1 MTTVFIIIGTAYD
14 LVNVLIRFIAGGTY
28 MKCTYM
34 MSSYSE
40 YHMDICDHIHIRK
53 LIYQVC
59 SMRGTDDY
67 IHTGTW
73 NDQD

>member
-1 MTTVFIIIGTAYD
+1 
-14 LVNVLIRFIAGGTY
+14 

-40 YHMDICDHIHIRK
+40 YHMDSCDHIHIRK